1 MISAV
6 VTGNIGKDASV
17 REHDGKTVVSFSVA
31 SRRYERGVEQTD
43 WVDVS
48 FWGARARGLA
58 LHLKKGGRVCAR
70 GTILVREYEYNGQRR
85 TSLSLRADDVEL
97 LGGKPQERGDSALDT
112 AAASKSS
119 YDESESEI
127 PF

>member
-17 REHDGKTVVSFSVA
+17 REHDGKAVVSFSVA
-31 SRRYERGVEQTD
+31 SRRYERGGEQTD

-58 LHLKKGGRVCAR
+58 SHLKKGGRVCAR

-97 LGGKPQERGDSALDT
+97 LGGKPQGRVDSVPG
-112 AAASKSS
+112 AATVREYAH
-119 YDESESEI
+119 DEPESEI